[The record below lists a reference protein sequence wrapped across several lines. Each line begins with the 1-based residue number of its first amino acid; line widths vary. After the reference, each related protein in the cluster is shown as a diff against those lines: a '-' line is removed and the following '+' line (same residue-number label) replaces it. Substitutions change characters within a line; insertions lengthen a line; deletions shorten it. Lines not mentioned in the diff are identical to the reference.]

1 MAAASSAHIG
11 AGVLHHREKPMSP
24 KGLDYLP
31 KGPFVFHAD
40 PPADLNKNTSWLL
53 YPGIW
58 TSYVLII
65 GFVWMLFVS
74 LGGVPSGLAWTYV
87 HLLHFVITFY
97 LLHWRKGSPFGE
109 DQGIYDRLTMWEQ
122 IDDGVQF
129 TRTKKFFTAV
139 PVVLFLIASHAT
151 DYHDHPF
158 FALNVLAV
166 GILLLAKTP
175 MLHKVR
181 IFGINSDYPS

>member
-1 MAAASSAHIG
+1 MAASSAHIG
-11 AGVLHHREKPMSP
+11 AGVLHHRPISP
-24 KGLDYLP
+24 KGQEYSP
-31 KGPFVFHAD
+31 KGPFVFNAD
-40 PPADLNKNTSWLL
+40 PPADTNKNTSWLQ

-65 GFVWMLFVS
+65 VFVWMLFVS
-74 LGGVPSGLAWTYV
+74 LGGLASGVAWSYV
-87 HLLHFVITFY
+87 HLLHFAITFY

-158 FALNVLAV
+158 FAINVVAV
-166 GILLLAKTP
+166 AILLLAKAP